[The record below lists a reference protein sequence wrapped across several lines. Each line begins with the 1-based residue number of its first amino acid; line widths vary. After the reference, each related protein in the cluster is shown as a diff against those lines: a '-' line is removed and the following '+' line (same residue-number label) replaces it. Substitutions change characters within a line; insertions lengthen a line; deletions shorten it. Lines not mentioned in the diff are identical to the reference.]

1 MSKISI
7 FPTEAIKIK
16 KNDGTYEYFSKACD
30 ADGTYDIGNKTNVE
44 LKASFS
50 DSAYCP
56 SQTVCTY
63 DMFNDHLSPAQFN
76 SMFIEYTVTYTDDNG
91 CKSSNQFKM
100 CDKVFTRPIDEVTS
114 DHPKGISA
122 KWEDDARTRPWYTNY
137 DQWWGDGTSA
147 RTQYWD
153 EDSAFV
159 TTSNYG
165 ACQNVCNGFELS
177 TNVFTKFYSATTEV
191 SEAGDHGSNIPWDDI
206 QWVEVTGGVSTWW
219 CKPIIIADNCDGFN
233 VTTAGSESHSISYCT
248 DIRGTGIYSEDH
260 NIHEDNCYGFL
271 YPWRTPLWCMANR
284 RSKIRYGADAYN
296 GPANMRL
303 GKFVIELADS
313 MDVFSSLGGIAAEN
327 GEASLRACRCIID
340 SHNSTTFTAHD
351 PALPTTDPNYSFTG
365 NVVHFMS
372 PVEVYVFQKKEG
384 TIVTTFTYTVKS
396 DVNGATVTW
405 SGGAS
410 GTATISGGK
419 ATTTNTTG
427 QPVIATLSYGSTQFT
442 NNGATITPNGS
453 QTINSVSTTYLFTV
467 YSDVNGAAVLWS
479 NGATGT
485 ISGGYHQIS
494 SSSNTTLTCTLTKS
508 GVQFNNG
515 GTGTCVANGTV
526 TINRYVPSTVYAF
539 TVFSDVEGADVTW
552 RNASTSAVVG
562 TGTISSGQH
571 VLTLASNNT
580 LTCTLSKS
588 GVRFDS
594 SNGGSCAAGGGIR
607 INRYVEE
614 CTFSVNITSGSFPGE
629 ATYRKHVG
637 SYSVGG
643 SCAGATP
650 TVSFVNDGGYDFI
663 TEWLFMNGEI
673 YASCNTNQGG
683 NKGGR
688 YSMVVSNKGQ
698 IVEVTQIRY
707 NPCASTPAPDF
718 SITSFNH
725 PYNSSTGSYQSEF
738 TSACWKINSITPILD
753 PPGYSFATASHAVVG
768 NRNMVNIYCNRGQR
782 GYSITV
788 QANLGATDG
797 SGRLATKTIK
807 VTWV

>member
-1 MSKISI
+1 MAKISI
-7 FPTEAIKIK
+7 FPDEKIKIK
-16 KNDGTYEYFSKACD
+16 SGNTYVNFSEVKDGDGTV
-30 ADGTYDIGNKTNVE
+30 DIGDSANVQ
-44 LKASFS
+44 LKAVYSEF
-50 DSAYCP
+50 CP
-56 SQTVCTY
+56 TQGQTSCTY
-63 DMFNDHLSPAQFN
+63 DMFNDQLSPAQFN
-76 SMFIEYTVTYTDDNG
+76 SMFIEYNVTYTDDNG
-91 CKSSNQFKM
+91 CKSSNEFKM

-114 DHPKGISA
+114 DNPKGIS
-122 KWEDDARTRPWYTNY
+122 KKSTDTNY
-137 DQWWGDGTSA
+137 DLWWTSTPTTTA
-147 RTQYWD
+147 KTSYWD

-159 TTSNYG
+159 TTSSYG
-165 ACQNVCNGFELS
+165 SCQGVCNGFELS
-177 TNVFTKFYSATTEV
+177 TNVFTKFYSATTNV
-191 SEAGDHGSNIPWDDI
+191 SEAGSHGVNIPWNSI
-206 QWVEVTGGVSTWW
+206 NWVEVTNVNNWW
-219 CKPIIIADNCDGFN
+219 CHPLIIADNSDGFS
-233 VTTAGSESHSISYCT
+233 VTSAGSETHSEFYCT

-260 NIHEDNCYGFL
+260 NIHEDNCWGLL

-284 RSKIRYGADAYN
+284 RSKIRYGAEAYN
-296 GPANMRL
+296 GEANYRL
-303 GKFVIELADS
+303 GKFVIEFADS
-313 MDVFSSLGGIAAEN
+313 MDAFSSLGGIAGEN

-340 SHNSTTFTAHD
+340 SHNDTTFTAHD

-365 NVVHFMS
+365 NVIHFMS

-384 TIVTTFTYTVKS
+384 EVQIEYTYTVKS

-467 YSDVNGAAVLWS
+467 YSDVDGAAVSWS

-494 SSSNTTLTCTLTKS
+494 TNTATTLTCTLTKL
-508 GVQFNNG
+508 GVTFNNG
-515 GTGTCVANGTV
+515 GTGTCAPNSTV

-562 TGTISSGQH
+562 TGTISGGQH
-571 VLTLASNNT
+571 VITLASNDT

-594 SNGGSCAAGGGIR
+594 SNGGRCAAGGGIR
-607 INRYVEE
+607 INMYVEE
-614 CTFSVNITSGSFPGE
+614 CTFSVNITNGNFPGE
-629 ATYRKHVG
+629 ATYRQHVG
-637 SYSVGG
+637 SYTVGG

-650 TVSFVNDGGYDFI
+650 TVSFVNDGGYNFI

-673 YASCNTNQGG
+673 YASCNTNDGG

-688 YSMVVSNKGQ
+688 YSMVVANKGQ
-698 IVEVTQIRY
+698 LVEVTQIRY

-718 SITSFNH
+718 SITSFTH

-738 TSACWKINSITPILD
+738 TSACWKINSITTILD

-768 NRNMVNIYCNRGQR
+768 NRNMVNIYCNRGQK